1 MSISTNELKLT
12 ELRIS
17 RAGVRSVR
25 LGYIPK
31 KDTASAVENMS
42 NISLIIY
49 A

>member
-17 RAGVRSVR
+17 RAGVRNAR

-31 KDTASAVENMS
+31 NDIVSAVGNMS
-42 NISLIIY
+42 NIKPII
-49 A
+49 